1 MGLGKKK
8 MLQQAAVATGKSAVF
23 DGTSSYISL
32 PNNPIYGATSVSFTF
47 WIKPDNVTSNQY
59 LLLFINDTDGWDG
72 VGIRISSAGKI
83 QIVRANNGT
92 VTASENST
100 ASLTTGTTKHIAVTV
115 SQSEAKI
122 YINGI
127 LDSTHSST
135 PFTTDNTGDHNI
147 GFGFA
152 QYYDGI
158 IDDVRVYKDI
168 LTLAEVG
175 YIYNNTEASIPT
187 DNLEAHYKLDDNAD
201 NAARLGTGTI
211 DSGKAA
217 DLDGTQALQTN
228 LTSNTSAFT
237 VAFWFKNT
245 ALPTNIYLFAN
256 NRSDSTTETMSLY
269 HKQSNGAI
277 GVATSSGNDTNI
289 NSTIGNKSI
298 PLNRWTHVAVTVN
311 GTSLIIYID
320 GVEDKS
326 ATLTH
331 TPTTSSIYPFYIGSL
346 GAWTTNTNFNLDGSV
361 DEFRFYK
368 SALSP
373 GEIYNIAAHNLGSLT
388 STPYM
393 YLKLDDNVTDEQ
405 GNVTVTGSTPTYVT
419 AASFWDLDGTEN
431 NITYTSP
438 LF

>member
-1 MGLGKKK
+1 
-8 MLQQAAVATGKSAVF
+8 MLQQAAVSAGKSAVF
-23 DGTSSYISL
+23 NGSTSYISL

-47 WIKPDNVTSNQY
+47 WINPDNVSSNQY
-59 LLLFINDTDGWDG
+59 LLLFINNIDGWDG
-72 VGIRISSAGKI
+72 VGVRISSAGKI
-83 QIVRANNGT
+83 QIVRANNGI
-92 VTASENST
+92 VTTTENST
-100 ASLTTGTTKHIAVTV
+100 ATLTTGTIKHIAVTV

-122 YINGI
+122 YIDGS

-135 PFTTDNTGDHNI
+135 PFSTDNTGDHNI

-152 QYYDGI
+152 QYYDGLM
-158 IDDVRVYKDI
+158 DDVRVYKDI

-175 YIYNNTEASIPT
+175 YIYNNTVASIPT
-187 DNLEAHYKLDDNAD
+187 DNLEAHYKLDENAD
-201 NAARLGTGTI
+201 NAAKLGTGTI

-217 DLDGTQALQTN
+217 DLNGGQELQTD
-228 LTSNTSAFT
+228 LTSDTSAFT

-256 NRSDSTTETMSLY
+256 NRSDSKFETISIY
-269 HKQSNGAI
+269 HKSSSSAI
-277 GVATSSGNDTNI
+277 GVATASGNDTNVNAI
-289 NSTIGNKSI
+289 FGNKAI

-311 GTSLIIYID
+311 GTSLKIYVD

-326 ATLTH
+326 QTLTH
-331 TPTTSSIYPFYIGSL
+331 TPTTTSTYPFYIGTL
-346 GAWTTNTNFNLDGSV
+346 GAWTTNDNFNLDGSV

-368 SALSP
+368 SALSA
-373 GEIYNIAAHNLGSLT
+373 GEIYNIASHNLSSLT

-393 YLKLDDNVTDEQ
+393 YLKLDDDVTDEQ

-431 NITYTSP
+431 NITYTDP